1 MEGQARVR
9 PDGTPEHPGF
19 IERTL
24 RRLAGDEVAESAWGD
39 LEEEAGALSSRY
51 GRAAARLWISLQGL
65 RLILGWVD
73 RNVFS
78 PERWFGEVIMDRWSD
93 RHRRLAALVGLVAV
107 LPAAALVVG
116 GLLTTL
122 SENEA
127 LLRVL
132 DTTLFDLD
140 GFFYQVVLHPVTV
153 LGGLALAL
161 ALNLIPLLRIDV
173 EGGAETAR
181 ATIALRLRHTHLAI
195 AAGGLAL
202 LALILGYSF
211 TENFD
216 VVPREPAQS
225 AAPAAPAAVAVGAG
239 WTAVR
244 RSGGEWN
251 VRRIDGDEAG
261 VVAPFLRLCRWRQIL
276 QIESPDPSAP
286 AEIVVP
292 DTLCWQVVPN

>member
-1 MEGQARVR
+1 M
-9 PDGTPEHPGF
+9 
-19 IERTL
+19 
-24 RRLAGDEVAESAWGD
+24 
-39 LEEEAGALSSRY
+39 
-51 GRAAARLWISLQGL
+51 
-65 RLILGWVD
+65 
-73 RNVFS
+73 
-78 PERWFGEVIMDRWSD
+78 
-93 RHRRLAALVGLVAV
+93 
-107 LPAAALVVG
+107 VG

-216 VVPREPAQS
+216 VVPREPARS

-244 RSGGEWN
+244 RSDGEWN

>member
-1 MEGQARVR
+1 MK
-9 PDGTPEHPGF
+9 PDGLPPHKGL

-39 LEEEAGALSSRY
+39 LEEEAGAMSGRY
-51 GRAAARLWISLQGL
+51 GRTAARLWISLQGL

-78 PERWFGEVIMDRWSD
+78 PGRRFGEVIMDRWSS

-127 LLRVL
+127 LVRVL
-132 DTTLFDLD
+132 ETTLFDLD
-140 GFFYQVVLHPVTV
+140 GFFYRVVLHPVTV

-173 EGGAETAR
+173 EGSADTAR
-181 ATIALRLRHTHLAI
+181 ASIALRLRRTHLAI
-195 AAGGLAL
+195 AGGGLAL
-202 LALILGYSF
+202 LVLILGYSF

-216 VVPREPAQS
+216 VVPREPAQG
-225 AAPAAPAAVAVGAG
+225 AAPAVPAASAVVGG

-244 RSGGEWN
+244 RTGGQWDMRPIIEWN
-251 VRRIDGDEAG
+251 ASAHVAFVESCRRGG
-261 VVAPFLRLCRWRQIL
+261 GFIL
-276 QIESPDPSAP
+276 ESQTSSDQGGA
-286 AEIVVP
+286 VVP
-292 DTLCWQVVPN
+292 EPICWERQPNW